1 MLHNLTLITL
11 HQKDGLF
18 QIKNQKEMNIRVA
31 EKDEIFM
38 SGGIGYTSIDEDR
51 IGEYKKIN
59 IREYWETLWTKKKIL
74 HGQKK

>member
-1 MLHNLTLITL
+1 
-11 HQKDGLF
+11 
-18 QIKNQKEMNIRVA
+18 MNIRVA

-74 HGQKK
+74 RGQKK